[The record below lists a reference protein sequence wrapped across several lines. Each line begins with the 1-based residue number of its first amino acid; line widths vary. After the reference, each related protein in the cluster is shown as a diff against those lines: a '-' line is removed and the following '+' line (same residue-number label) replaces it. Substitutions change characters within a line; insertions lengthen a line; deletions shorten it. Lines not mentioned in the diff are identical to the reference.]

1 MKKAPA
7 GAHRQGLL
15 LWGLERV
22 GDQRL
27 LSGTTSLPLK
37 EAINRAAVAFLAKSE
52 GYLGH
57 SIYAS
62 QESPGRVVLQ
72 VQWASLEAHTVGFR
86 QSPAFAQWREV
97 IGPFFQSPPNVE
109 HFDDVTAP

>member
-1 MKKAPA
+1 MITEIAEFKIRPEDRTAF
-7 GAHRQGLL
+7 L
-15 LWGLERV
+15 
-22 GDQRL
+22 
-27 LSGTTSLPLK
+27 

-86 QSPAFAQWREV
+86 QSPRLPSGAKSLARFSSRR
-97 IGPFFQSPPNVE
+97 PMLS
-109 HFDDVTAP
+109 TSTT

>member
-1 MKKAPA
+1 MITEIAEFKIRPEDRTAF
-7 GAHRQGLL
+7 L
-15 LWGLERV
+15 
-22 GDQRL
+22 
-27 LSGTTSLPLK
+27 
-37 EAINRAAVAFLAKSE
+37 EAINRAAVAYLAKSE

-72 VQWASLEAHTVGFR
+72 VQWHLWKPTPWAFASR
-86 QSPAFAQWREV
+86 PAFTQWREV

>member
-1 MKKAPA
+1 MITEIAEFKIRPEDRTAF
-7 GAHRQGLL
+7 L
-15 LWGLERV
+15 
-22 GDQRL
+22 
-27 LSGTTSLPLK
+27 

-72 VQWASLEAHTVGFR
+72 VHYASDVLAGWLLAGTWVLCTVLIMESVSR
-86 QSPAFAQWREV
+86 WRGSQNRLV
-97 IGPFFQSPPNVE
+97 Q
-109 HFDDVTAP
+109 A

>member
-1 MKKAPA
+1 MITEIAEFKIRPEDRTAF
-7 GAHRQGLL
+7 
-15 LWGLERV
+15 LEV
-22 GDQRL
+22 
-27 LSGTTSLPLK
+27 
-37 EAINRAAVAFLAKSE
+37 INRAAVAFLAKSE

-72 VQWASLEAHTVGFR
+72 VKWASLEAHTVGFR
-86 QSPAFAQWREV
+86 QSAAFTQWREV
-97 IGPFFQSPPNVE
+97 IGPFFESPPNVE

>member
-1 MKKAPA
+1 MQEPSRRPH
-7 GAHRQGLL
+7 GIPG
-15 LWGLERV
+15 
-22 GDQRL
+22 
-27 LSGTTSLPLK
+27 
-37 EAINRAAVAFLAKSE
+37 AINRAAVAFWAKSE

-86 QSPAFAQWREV
+86 QSAAFAQWREV
-97 IGPFFQSPPNVE
+97 IVPFFQSPPNVE
-109 HFDDVTAP
+109 HFEDATAP

>member
-1 MKKAPA
+1 MITEIAEFKIRPEDRTAF
-7 GAHRQGLL
+7 L
-15 LWGLERV
+15 
-22 GDQRL
+22 
-27 LSGTTSLPLK
+27 
-37 EAINRAAVAFLAKSE
+37 EAINRAAVAYLAKSE

-57 SIYAS
+57 SVYAS

-86 QSPAFAQWREV
+86 QLPAFAQWREV
-97 IGPFFQSPPNVE
+97 IGQFFRSPPNVE

>member
-1 MKKAPA
+1 MITEIAEFKIRPEDRTAF
-7 GAHRQGLL
+7 L
-15 LWGLERV
+15 
-22 GDQRL
+22 
-27 LSGTTSLPLK
+27 

-72 VQWASLEAHTVGFR
+72 VRWASLEAHTVGFR
-86 QSPAFAQWREV
+86 QSPLFTEWRAIV
-97 IGPFFQSPPNVE
+97 GPFFAAPPHVE
-109 HFDDVTAP
+109 HFELAYTSA